1 MHLSSSGFGR
11 AVFDAAPPCTAP
23 DCLLCPFP
31 TRPSW
36 LGPDEKLETLRTA
49 PAPRFSS
56 RSLLSRSK
64 FQARPQLEESRV
76 RQRHD
81 LRITAEHD
89 VLWWHIPSPKVA
101 LDELHQLAAAPAQN
115 GFKTI
120 QCETARL
127 LKGGLWWKRQLMLPS
142 NPLAGPAA
150 SPGSRTRETRRSPLE
165 CRPVAA
171 DARCRGHGGT
181 GSTALRRARRARRSR
196 SSGSL

>member
-1 MHLSSSGFGR
+1 MQLRRHAPLLQWLQVG
-11 AVFDAAPPCTAP
+11 VFDAAPPCTAP

-89 VLWWHIPSPKVA
+89 VRGGTFRHR
-101 LDELHQLAAAPAQN
+101 
-115 GFKTI
+115 
-120 QCETARL
+120 RL
-127 LKGGLWWKRQLMLPS
+127 LSTSSTSSRPR
-142 NPLAGPAA
+142 PL
-150 SPGSRTRETRRSPLE
+150 R
-165 CRPVAA
+165 
-171 DARCRGHGGT
+171 
-181 GSTALRRARRARRSR
+181 TALR
-196 SSGSL
+196 LYNV